1 MSTTRRNERA
11 RADALAAGRA
21 TYQYEVI
28 DAWPACT
35 ECGTTI
41 RNYAARSPFRTCG
54 CDGVFWRC
62 TSRGWERAD

>member
-21 TYQYEVI
+21 TYRHEVI

-35 ECGTTI
+35 ECATPI
-41 RNYAARSPFRTCG
+41 RPYADQTPLRACG
-54 CDGVFWRC
+54 CPGRFWRC
-62 TSRGWERAD
+62 TSRGWEKAN